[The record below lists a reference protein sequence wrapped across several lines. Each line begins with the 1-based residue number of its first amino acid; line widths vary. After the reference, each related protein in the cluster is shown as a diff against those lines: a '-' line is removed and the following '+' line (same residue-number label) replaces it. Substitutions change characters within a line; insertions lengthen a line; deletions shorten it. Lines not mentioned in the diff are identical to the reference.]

1 MVSQAWTTAYAV
13 VRWSSE
19 LPSFLTD
26 RGRNHVLHAAFT
38 QPGVHLLAEPLQFL
52 QVAAIVQ
59 TLNEIDDDDDE
70 EEDKERIDLPP
81 DKLVWIGCAVSGLMA
96 VFTAALA
103 LCTVNEATKSR
114 SLCLSVGPL
123 NPSDNRIF
131 DIT

>member
-1 MVSQAWTTAYAV
+1 M
-13 VRWSSE
+13 
-19 LPSFLTD
+19 
-26 RGRNHVLHAAFT
+26 
-38 QPGVHLLAEPLQFL
+38 

-70 EEDKERIDLPP
+70 DEEEDKESIDLPP
-81 DKLVWIGCAVSGLMA
+81 DKLVWMGCAVSGLMA

-114 SLCLSVGPL
+114 SLCLSVGPF
-123 NPSDNRIF
+123 NPSDNRDRVF